1 MPVNEDGTMQS
12 KSGNSKNPV
21 VERLRPLVYLYAAV
35 NLAVAALLVTTV
47 SATPPAREISRI
59 SALR

>member
-1 MPVNEDGTMQS
+1 MQS
-12 KSGNSKNPV
+12 KSGNSKDPV

-47 SATPPAREISRI
+47 SATPPAQEVSRI